1 MDKQRKILYAI
12 IKLSLKG
19 GYTMSL
25 QKEFEALGCWSAPTE
40 EEHISVYGLDFDNC
54 YIIFTDL
61 DGKTPVDAKAPV
73 VAACYDDR
81 DAFMWGKELKD
92 FAALKALRAAHA
104 DDEAFIAAVENY
116 MLPKE

>member
-1 MDKQRKILYAI
+1 MVTLCHCKKN
-12 IKLSLKG
+12 LKRLAVG
-19 GYTMSL
+19 
-25 QKEFEALGCWSAPTE
+25 AHAPTE

-104 DDEAFIAAVENY
+104 DDNDFIAAVENY
-116 MLPKE
+116 TLPKE

>member
-1 MDKQRKILYAI
+1 
-12 IKLSLKG
+12 
-19 GYTMSL
+19 MSL

-40 EEHISVYGLDFDNC
+40 EEHISVYVLDFDNC

-92 FAALKALRAAHA
+92 FAALKTLRSAHA
-104 DDEAFIAAVENY
+104 DDNDFIAAVENY
-116 MLPKE
+116 TLPKE

>member
-1 MDKQRKILYAI
+1 
-12 IKLSLKG
+12 
-19 GYTMSL
+19 MSL
-25 QKEFEALGCWSAPTE
+25 QKEFEALGWWRAPTE

-92 FAALKALRAAHA
+92 FAALKSLRAAHT
-104 DDEAFIAAVENY
+104 DDNDFIAAVENY
-116 MLPKE
+116 TLPKE

>member
-1 MDKQRKILYAI
+1 
-12 IKLSLKG
+12 
-19 GYTMSL
+19 MSL

-61 DGKTPVDAKAPV
+61 DGKTPVD
-73 VAACYDDR
+73 DR
-81 DAFMWGKELKD
+81 EAFMWGKELKD

-116 MLPKE
+116 TLPKE